1 MTSILSGLKHK
12 FLMNFSTTLTGEQ
25 REDCFLHPTLSE
37 TSEQIQRSRN
47 LGILRTIGKDFS
59 QK

>member
-1 MTSILSGLKHK
+1 
-12 FLMNFSTTLTGEQ
+12 MNFSTTLTGEQ